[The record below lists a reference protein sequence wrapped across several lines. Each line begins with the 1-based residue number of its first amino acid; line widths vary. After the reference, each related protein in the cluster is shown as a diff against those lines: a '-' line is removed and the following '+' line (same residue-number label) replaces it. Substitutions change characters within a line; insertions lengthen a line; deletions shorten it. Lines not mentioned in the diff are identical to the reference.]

1 MREMDESQLQSPP
14 AFSFTAASGAF
25 CFLAAAILLWI
36 FAPTPMLPAAT
47 MSHHWQFFAY
57 HLGAKPTEIPTTL
70 LARPTV
76 ALFGKQVDLSRSS
89 VLRGTTFDHWSH
101 RSSYDF
107 SSLMGDAGNK
117 LGLEFSSVPTCQLEG
132 DGKLKHGSSGM
143 HTGAAAPQP
152 MNFEQAKALLND
164 QEAAK
169 SSCAHAWL
177 DVSATLSKDFQ
188 NFFVPSAA
196 ATQAELEVQIGEV
209 EQAPHYAVSQR
220 FWLQLDGS
228 IIVAVITNYTIP
240 FHSSLGPLRRHSKHF
255 LSEPPMAKFEGIED
269 ANVTV
274 VRLSPGDVLAIPP
287 YAIVS
292 SMSTV
297 NSSVTLK
304 LTSMTAL
311 EIELDDISHELPVLR
326 WIDLIAQESDLSV
339 EQAGAA
345 LSRSILAESTRVYA
359 QSVINDA
366 STGEEEFSNSAVEKQ
381 AALLITNADSEAN
394 EQLKSISQ
402 QVLKER
408 YADNFDKITCGPA
421 QSLPSSLEITKEIE
435 TKSTELAN
443 RLQSAS
449 KKAANVAW
457 MDLIEATAIAASDS
471 HPAAVLRCWS
481 L

>member
-1 MREMDESQLQSPP
+1 MDDSQLQSPP

-36 FAPTPMLPAAT
+36 FAPAPILPAAS

-57 HLGAKPTEIPTTL
+57 HLGAKPTEIATTS

-76 ALFGKQVDLSRSS
+76 ALFGKQVDLSRPS

-132 DGKLKHGSSGM
+132 DGKLKHGRAGV
-143 HTGAAAPQP
+143 HTGAAASTP
-152 MNFEQAKALLND
+152 MEFAQAKTLLND

-169 SSCAHAWL
+169 SMCAHAWL

-188 NFFVPSAA
+188 SFFAPSAA
-196 ATQAELEVQIGEV
+196 VTQAELEVQIGEV
-209 EQAPHYAVSQR
+209 EQAPHYALSQR

-228 IIVAVITNYTIP
+228 IIVAVVSNYSIP
-240 FHSSLGPLRRHSKHF
+240 FHSSFGPLRRHSKHF
-255 LSEPPMAKFEGIED
+255 LSEPPMAKFEGIEA

-274 VRLSPGDVLAIPP
+274 IRLSPGDVLAIPP

-292 SMSTV
+292 SMSTA

-304 LTSMTAL
+304 LNSMSSL
-311 EIELDDISHELPVLR
+311 ELELDDISHELPVLR
-326 WIDLIAQESDLSV
+326 WIELISQGSDLSV
-339 EQAGAA
+339 EQAGSA
-345 LSRSILAESTRVYA
+345 LSRFILAESTRAYV
-359 QSVINDA
+359 QKIVQDA
-366 STGEEEFSNSAVEKQ
+366 AAGDQEFANFDIEKQ
-381 AALLITNADSEAN
+381 ASLLTANADSAAIQ
-394 EQLKSISQ
+394 QLKSLSQ
-402 QVLKER
+402 QILKER
-408 YADNFDKITCGPA
+408 YADSYDKVSCGTS
-421 QSLPSSLEITKEIE
+421 QSLPSSLNIFAEIE
-435 TKSTELAN
+435 SKSAELAN

-449 KKAANVAW
+449 KKADTVAW
-457 MDLIEATAIAASDS
+457 MDLIEAIALAASDS
-471 HPAAVLRCWS
+471 HPAAMLKCWS